1 MRGPDHQ
8 ATPMNAAA
16 FATLSLRPELLA
28 SIATL
33 AYDSM
38 TPVQAQALPHLLSG
52 KDLIAQA
59 KTGSAHF
66 VFPPTRVGALCAHPP
81 LGNEN
86 DLRIIVTSEANHG
99 MFAL

>member
-1 MRGPDHQ
+1 MRSPDHQ

-16 FATLSLRPELLA
+16 FTTLSLRPELLA

-38 TPVQAQALPHLLSG
+38 TPVQAQALPHLLSC

-59 KTGSAHF
+59 KTGSGKPQRLQS
-66 VFPPTRVGALCAHPP
+66 VYLISSTRSCIALK
-81 LGNEN
+81 
-86 DLRIIVTSEANHG
+86 R
-99 MFAL
+99 